1 MKKAVFA
8 GTFDPV
14 TLGHE
19 AVIEKASNLF
29 DEVIVAVCINAE
41 KTAKFSL
48 DIRLEMLNA
57 TCKKYKN
64 VKVMYHSGMLV
75 DFMKETALFTP

>member
-29 DEVIVAVCINAE
+29 DEVIVALCINAE

-57 TCKKYKN
+57 TCKIYT
-64 VKVMYHSGMLV
+64 HL
-75 DFMKETALFTP
+75 ALYFSLFSFAYPLPF